1 MYGEKMLFL
10 HLHMAFGGRS
20 SLAAL
25 SCSGGLGTTAL
36 DVVAGAVAAAA
47 AAGAFLGLPLPLLSA
62 GAASAGR
69 GRLGGL
75 GRPTPPTPLL
85 ALLAC
90 GSGLAS
96 RMAGERVP

>member
-1 MYGEKMLFL
+1 MNVIYGGEMLFL
-10 HLHMAFGGRS
+10 HLHMASGGRS
-20 SLAAL
+20 SWAVA

-47 AAGAFLGLPLPLLSA
+47 AAGAFLGLPLPLFSA
-62 GAASAGR
+62 AGC
-69 GRLGGL
+69 GRPGGL
-75 GRPTPPTPLL
+75 RMPPPPTPLL

-90 GSGLAS
+90 GFGLAS

>member
-1 MYGEKMLFL
+1 MGEMLFL
-10 HLHMAFGGRS
+10 HLHMASGGRS
-20 SLAAL
+20 SWAVA

-36 DVVAGAVAAAA
+36 DVVAGAVVAAAA

-69 GRLGGL
+69 GRPGGL